1 MNAIGHAEEIKSA
14 GRARTAGNRPAILVE
29 GLTKSYKNVKALKGI
44 DLEVP
49 RGTVLG
55 LLGQN
60 GAGKTTAVRI
70 LTTLLKPDGGYA
82 EVVGFNVVKEARA
95 LRSHIGLTG
104 QDMALDDH
112 LTGRESLEIVGRLY
126 RLSTREARKRAD
138 ALLEQF
144 SLSHAA
150 GRTVKTYSGG
160 MRRRL
165 DLAASLIGDPEI
177 LFLDEPTTGLD
188 PLSRTSLWEIIEGL
202 VNDGT
207 TLLLTT
213 QYLEEAD
220 RLADDIA
227 VVDSGL
233 IIAKGTPEELKDKIG
248 NDILELTMND
258 TDELTKAI
266 SSLSEI
272 RSIGTPQVNSPEKR
286 ISISL
291 HEGSHQISGILR
303 ALDEDGI
310 TVSDIA
316 LHRPSLDDVFLTLTG
331 HDTSI
336 PVDNGT
342 MTRSTVD
349 GPVTGTSVAGKSV
362 ADGTDTGESIYAT
375 PATPIED
382 ARKQDSMGVPNASGV
397 DNLDTTTPIPASDTS
412 SPGTDTSSTGTDTSS
427 TGTDTSSPHSSV
439 SPTRHMFTFTGD
451 FMTIMKRNLLRYI
464 RLPNLIVWNTV
475 QPVMFVLLFTY
486 VFGGIIKFVV
496 HQAYIDFLMPGIFIQ
511 AAVFGSTQT
520 GIGIS
525 EDMDKGMIDRF
536 KSLPMARMAVLAGR
550 TMSDS
555 VRNVGVVLLMTGV
568 GAILGFRFHNGV
580 GLFIAALALV
590 VAFGLAF
597 SWISAVIG
605 LLAGDPEST
614 QAAGFV
620 WILPLTFAS
629 SAFVPVASMPG
640 WLQAFAKAD
649 PVTHAVD
656 TLRILLSGGAL
667 QVSLIETLAW
677 IVGILIVA
685 IPLAVWLYMRST

>member
-1 MNAIGHAEEIKSA
+1 MNAIGYAEEIKSA

-286 ISISL
+286 VSISL

-342 MTRSTVD
+342 MSRSMVD
-349 GPVTGTSVAGKSV
+349 RPVTGVSVAEKSV
-362 ADGTDTGESIYAT
+362 TSGTDTGTSIYTT
-375 PATPIED
+375 PATPTED
-382 ARKQDSMGVPNASGV
+382 ARKQDSMSVPNASGV

-412 SPGTDTSSTGTDTSS
+412 SP
-427 TGTDTSSPHSSV
+427 GTDTSSPHSSV

>member
-1 MNAIGHAEEIKSA
+1 MVSVNAKTAWTHAGE
-14 GRARTAGNRPAILVE
+14 GRSDRPAILVE
-29 GLTKSYKNVKALKGI
+29 GLTKSYKSVQALKGI
-44 DLEVP
+44 DLDVP
-49 RGTVLG
+49 KGTVLG

-70 LTTLLKPDGGYA
+70 LTTLMKPDGGYA
-82 EVVGFNVVKEARA
+82 EVAGFDVVKEARA

-112 LTGRESLEIVGRLY
+112 LTGRESLQIIGKLY
-126 RLSTREARKRAD
+126 HLGSKEASKRAD
-138 ALLEQF
+138 ELLERF
-144 SLSHAA
+144 SLSDAA

-165 DLAASLIGDPEI
+165 DLAASLIGDPQI

-202 VNDGT
+202 VNEGT

-220 RLADDIA
+220 RLAHDIA

-233 IIAKGTPEELKDKIG
+233 IIARGTPEQLKSMVG
-248 NDILELTMND
+248 NDILEMQLKD
-258 TDELTKAI
+258 VSQVDQALSVLGSIHSIDLHGTDPAEGK
-266 SSLSEI
+266 LS
-272 RSIGTPQVNSPEKR
+272 VA
-286 ISISL
+286 L
-291 HEGSHQISGILR
+291 HEGSQQVAGVIR
-303 ALDEDGI
+303 AMDDRDIVLA
-310 TVSDIA
+310 DIA

-331 HDTSI
+331 H
-336 PVDNGT
+336 GT
-342 MTRSTVD
+342 GDVQGNNWMEGARAQTVTLD
-349 GPVTGTSVAGKSV
+349 PTQIGT
-362 ADGTDTGESIYAT
+362 TTEST
-375 PATPIED
+375 PALGAGAALGAGQATAAKTLHDVAHIPPISK
-382 ARKQDSMGVPNASGV
+382 R
-397 DNLDTTTPIPASDTS
+397 IS
-412 SPGTDTSSTGTDTSS
+412 SF
-427 TGTDTSSPHSSV
+427 V
-439 SPTRHMFTFTGD
+439 GD
-451 FMTIMKRNLLRYI
+451 FMAVMHRNLLRYI

-486 VFGGIIKFVV
+486 VFGGIIKFAI

-555 VRNVGVVLLMTGV
+555 VRNVGVVLLMSGV
-568 GAILGFRFHNGV
+568 GALLGFRFHNGV
-580 GLFIAALALV
+580 IPFVVALVLV

-605 LLAGDPEST
+605 LMAGDPEST

-656 TLRILLSGGAL
+656 TLRVLLSGGAL
-667 QVSLIETLAW
+667 QVSLLETLAW
-677 IVGILIVA
+677 IAGILIVS
-685 IPLAVWLYMRST
+685 IPLAVWLYMRAT

>member
-1 MNAIGHAEEIKSA
+1 MNAIGYAEEIKSA
-14 GRARTAGNRPAILVE
+14 GRARTAGTRPAILVE

-286 ISISL
+286 VSISL

-342 MTRSTVD
+342 MSRSMVD
-349 GPVTGTSVAGKSV
+349 RPVTGVSVAEKSV
-362 ADGTDTGESIYAT
+362 TSGTDTGTSIYTT
-375 PATPIED
+375 PATPTED
-382 ARKQDSMGVPNASGV
+382 ARKQDSMSVPNASGV

-412 SPGTDTSSTGTDTSS
+412 SP
-427 TGTDTSSPHSSV
+427 GTDTSSPHSSV

>member
-1 MNAIGHAEEIKSA
+1 MSTIGYAEAIGGSGKP
-14 GRARTAGNRPAILVE
+14 RTTGNRPAILVE
-29 GLTKSYKNVKALKGI
+29 GLMKSYKNVKALRGI

-126 RLSTREARKRAD
+126 HLGTRESKKRAD
-138 ALLEQF
+138 ELLERF
-144 SLSHAA
+144 SLSHAG

-188 PLSRTSLWEIIEGL
+188 PLSSTSLWEIIEEL

-220 RLADDIA
+220 RLANDIA

-233 IIAKGTPEELKDKIG
+233 IIAKGTPEELKTMVG

-258 TDELTKAI
+258 ADGANKAM
-266 SSLSEI
+266 SSLNEI
-272 RSIGTPQVNSPEKR
+272 HSIGAPQTNLAEKR
-286 ISISL
+286 VSVSL
-291 HEGSHQISGILR
+291 HEGSHQVSNILR
-303 ALDEDGI
+303 ILDENGI
-310 TVSDIA
+310 TISDIA
-316 LHRPSLDDVFLTLTG
+316 LHRPSLDDVFLILTG
-331 HDTSI
+331 HDTSS
-336 PVDNGT
+336 PSPENGAIARPAT
-342 MTRSTVD
+342 SASVPQSPALPAST
-349 GPVTGTSVAGKSV
+349 PASTP
-362 ADGTDTGESIYAT
+362 AT
-375 PATPIED
+375 PATSATSATSAP
-382 ARKQDSMGVPNASGV
+382 ASAPAPATSTSSSAPAV
-397 DNLDTTTPIPASDTS
+397 AATSTTPGTLTRASS
-412 SPGTDTSSTGTDTSS
+412 ANG
-427 TGTDTSSPHSSV
+427 SV
-439 SPTRHMFTFTGD
+439 SAPARHIFTFVGD
-451 FMTIMKRNLLRYI
+451 FMAIMKRNLLRYI

-568 GAILGFRFHNGV
+568 GALLGFRFHNGV

-605 LLAGDPEST
+605 LMAGDPEST

-656 TLRILLSGGAL
+656 TLRALLSGGAL

-677 IVGILIVA
+677 IVGILIVS

>member
-1 MNAIGHAEEIKSA
+1 MNAIGYAERINSA
-14 GRARTAGNRPAILVE
+14 DKARTNGNRPAILVE

-126 RLSTREARKRAD
+126 RLSTKEAKKRAD
-138 ALLEQF
+138 ELLERF

-188 PLSRTSLWEIIEGL
+188 PLSRTSLWEIIEEL

-248 NDILELTMND
+248 NDILELTMKD
-258 TDELTKAI
+258 ADELSKAI

-272 RSIGTPQVNSPEKR
+272 RSIGTPQINSPEKR
-286 ISISL
+286 VSISL

-336 PVDNGT
+336 PADNGAT
-342 MTRSTVD
+342 SRSMVD
-349 GPVTGTSVAGKSV
+349 RPVTGVSVAEKSV
-362 ADGTDTGESIYAT
+362 TSGTDTGTSIYTT
-375 PATPIED
+375 PATPSED
-382 ARKQDSMGVPNASGV
+382 ASKQGSTSIPNAS
-397 DNLDTTTPIPASDTS
+397 DAASLDTTIPIPFADTS
-412 SPGTDTSSTGTDTSS
+412 SPDSS
-427 TGTDTSSPHSSV
+427 TSSPATSTSSPYSSV
-439 SPTRHMFTFTGD
+439 SPTRHIFTFAGD

-656 TLRILLSGGAL
+656 TLRVLLSGGAL

-677 IVGILIVA
+677 IVGILIVS

>member
-1 MNAIGHAEEIKSA
+1 MNAIGYAEEIKSA

-286 ISISL
+286 VSISL

-362 ADGTDTGESIYAT
+362 ADGTDTGESIYTT
-375 PATPIED
+375 PATPTED
-382 ARKQDSMGVPNASGV
+382 ARKQDSMSVPNTSSV

-412 SPGTDTSSTGTDTSS
+412 SPGTG
-427 TGTDTSSPHSSV
+427 TSSPYSSV
-439 SPTRHMFTFTGD
+439 SPTRHIFTFAGD

-656 TLRILLSGGAL
+656 TLRVLLSGGAL

-677 IVGILIVA
+677 IVGILIVS

>member
-1 MNAIGHAEEIKSA
+1 MVPLNAKTAWTHAGVDRSD
-14 GRARTAGNRPAILVE
+14 RPAILVE
-29 GLTKSYKNVKALKGI
+29 GLTKSYKSVQALKGI
-44 DLEVP
+44 DLDVP
-49 RGTVLG
+49 KGTVLG

-70 LTTLLKPDGGYA
+70 LTTLVKPDGGYA
-82 EVVGFNVVKEARA
+82 EVAGFDVVKEARA
-95 LRSHIGLTG
+95 LRSHVGLTG

-112 LTGRESLEIVGRLY
+112 LTGRESLQIVGKLY
-126 RLSTREARKRAD
+126 HLGAKEASKRANE
-138 ALLEQF
+138 LLERF
-144 SLSHAA
+144 SLSDAA

-165 DLAASLIGDPEI
+165 DLAASLIGDPQI

-202 VNDGT
+202 VKEGT

-220 RLADDIA
+220 RLAHDIA

-233 IIAKGTPEELKDKIG
+233 IIARGTPEQLKSMIG
-248 NDILELTMND
+248 NDILEIQLED
-258 TDELTKAI
+258 VSQIDQA
-266 SSLSEI
+266 LSMLG
-272 RSIGTPQVNSPEKR
+272 SVNSITLHGTDPADGKL
-286 ISISL
+286 SVAL
-291 HEGSHQISGILR
+291 HEGSQQVAGVIRAMDDRGIVL
-303 ALDEDGI
+303 A
-310 TVSDIA
+310 DIA

-331 HDTSI
+331 H
-336 PVDNGT
+336 GT
-342 MTRSTVD
+342 GDAQGNNRMKGTRTQTVTLD
-349 GPVTGTSVAGKSV
+349 PTQVGT
-362 ADGTDTGESIYAT
+362 TTEST
-375 PATPIED
+375 PAVRVEAGPEVEVGRATAAETLRDVAHIPPISK
-382 ARKQDSMGVPNASGV
+382 R
-397 DNLDTTTPIPASDTS
+397 IS
-412 SPGTDTSSTGTDTSS
+412 SF
-427 TGTDTSSPHSSV
+427 V
-439 SPTRHMFTFTGD
+439 GD
-451 FMTIMKRNLLRYI
+451 FMAVMHRNLLRYI

-555 VRNVGVVLLMTGV
+555 VRNVGVVLLMSGV
-568 GAILGFRFHNGV
+568 GALLGFRFHNGIV
-580 GLFIAALALV
+580 PFVVALVLV

-605 LLAGDPEST
+605 LVAGDPEST

-656 TLRILLSGGAL
+656 TLRVLLSGGAL
-667 QVSLIETLAW
+667 QVSLLETLAW
-677 IVGILIVA
+677 IAGILMVS
-685 IPLAVWLYMRST
+685 IPLAVWLYMRAA

>member
-1 MNAIGHAEEIKSA
+1 MNAIGYAEEIKSA

-286 ISISL
+286 VSISL

-342 MTRSTVD
+342 MSRSMVD
-349 GPVTGTSVAGKSV
+349 RPVTGVSVAEKSV
-362 ADGTDTGESIYAT
+362 TSGTDTGTSIYTT
-375 PATPIED
+375 PATPTED
-382 ARKQDSMGVPNASGV
+382 ARKQDSMSVPNASGV

-412 SPGTDTSSTGTDTSS
+412 SP
-427 TGTDTSSPHSSV
+427 GTDTSSPHSSV

-685 IPLAVWLYMRST
+685 MPLAVWLYMRST

>member
-1 MNAIGHAEEIKSA
+1 MNAVGYVESIRTSG
-14 GRARTAGNRPAILVE
+14 GPRTAGNRPAILVE
-29 GLTKSYKNVKALKGI
+29 GLTKSYKNVHALRGI

-126 RLSTREARKRAD
+126 HLGIRESKKRAGE
-138 ALLEQF
+138 LLERF
-144 SLSHAA
+144 SLGHAG

-165 DLAASLIGDPEI
+165 DLAASLIGNPEI

-188 PLSRTSLWEIIEGL
+188 PLSRTSLWEVIEEL

-220 RLADDIA
+220 RLANDIA

-233 IIAKGTPEELKDKIG
+233 IIAKGTPEELKTMIG

-258 TDELTKAI
+258 ADGINEAM
-266 SSLSEI
+266 SSLNEI
-272 RSIGTPQVNSPEKR
+272 HSIGAPQVNLAEKR
-286 ISISL
+286 ISVSL
-291 HEGSHQISGILR
+291 HEGSHQVSNILR
-303 ALDEDGI
+303 MLDENGVTI
-310 TVSDIA
+310 SDIA

-331 HDTSI
+331 HDPSSSSSENGAMAGHAIEGSVDSTSPDGI
-336 PVDNGT
+336 PNAIAART
-342 MTRSTVD
+342 
-349 GPVTGTSVAGKSV
+349 P
-362 ADGTDTGESIYAT
+362 TDTAEESSTIIAASAAPDTAT
-375 PATPIED
+375 
-382 ARKQDSMGVPNASGV
+382 S
-397 DNLDTTTPIPASDTS
+397 DTTAS
-412 SPGTDTSSTGTDTSS
+412 SPAATTVA
-427 TGTDTSSPHSSV
+427 HA
-439 SPTRHMFTFTGD
+439 RHIFTFAGD

-568 GAILGFRFHNGV
+568 GALLGFRFHNGV